1 MAVLFLGI
9 AASSSFQDERDIR
22 LAPGQSAAIGGY
34 QVTYVKPTGQLVTAP
49 NGRLER
55 IDLGAQL
62 RLSKGGRTVDTLHAY
77 KSYFPSEAP
86 MLGPVS
92 RFFEGDATSEVGL
105 RAGLARDVWTAVAP
119 DTERLR
125 GVIAQ
130 GDKVFDGPGA
140 KLPQAQ
146 RDMFLAQ
153 TLRGLT
159 ARYAQNPPPATFRLL
174 VSPMIQWIWIGALI
188 VFFGAAIAIWPPPR
202 ALGRRAAAAYAARV
216 GREARSMA
224 QV

>member
-1 MAVLFLGI
+1 V
-9 AASSSFQDERDIR
+9 Q
-22 LAPGQSAAIGGY
+22 
-34 QVTYVKPTGQLVTAP
+34 
-49 NGRLER
+49 
-55 IDLGAQL
+55 
-62 RLSKGGRTVDTLHAY
+62 TLHTY
-77 KSYFPSEAP
+77 KSYFPSAAP

-92 RFFEGDATSEVGL
+92 RYFEGDATSEVGL
-105 RAGLARDVWTAVAP
+105 RASLNKDVWTAIAP

-130 GDKVFDGPGA
+130 GDKVFEGPGA
-140 KLPQAQ
+140 KLSPQQ

-159 ARYAQNPPPATFRLL
+159 ARYTDNPPPATFRLL
-174 VSPMIQWIWIGALI
+174 VSPMVQWIWIGALI
-188 VFFGAAIAIWPPPR
+188 VLAGALIAIWPPPR

-216 GREARSMA
+216 GREARGMA